1 MKEEVTYGEFLDHA
15 VDYIKQLLTKP
26 SAAKIDDYLS
36 DQLKERGV
44 DQKGFLK
51 RLLDDG
57 IIERSEKVDD
67 KVYPGHESATFSIT
81 YKVPEKRFKHKM
93 KKLHISLFEQNIPEE
108 EMDECTACAGSSG
121 AFETTLTSKPMRRSI
136 YVTQEQLNEI
146 FKMLNESTAGEGV
159 GDIEY
164 DVPFP
169 VDKNDPTMKHNKG
182 KKRGSAEN
190 AIGMDRL
197 K

>member
-1 MKEEVTYGEFLDHA
+1 MMDEVTYGDFLNHA

-26 SAAKIDDYLS
+26 SAAKIDDYLLGHLKDKGM
-36 DQLKERGV
+36 DQS
-44 DQKGFLK
+44 GFLK

-57 IIERSEKVDD
+57 IIVRSEKVDD
-67 KVYPGHESATFSIT
+67 KVYPGHESATLSIK
-81 YKVPEKRFKHKM
+81 YKAPRDRFRHKM
-93 KKLHISLFEQNIPEE
+93 KKLHISLFEENIPEE

-121 AFETTLTSKPMRRSI
+121 AFETSLAKPIRRKV
-136 YVTQEQLNEI
+136 YVTEEQLKEI
-146 FKMLNESTAGEGV
+146 FNMIDEATATANAGNYQ
-159 GDIEY
+159 Y

-169 VDKNDPTMKHNKG
+169 VDDDDPTMKHNKG
-182 KKRGSAEN
+182 KKHGSAEN